1 MGYHLF
7 HIHGMEFYVMATG
20 HGEFPTNFNPAF
32 RCVEGTFIGASA
44 CARTERV
51 ENVTI
56 PMNYENP
63 VKRTSVT
70 VPNNGYAIVRFK
82 ADNPGMWLLHCHTF
96 THLMEGQAILL
107 DVTDKGIPPV
117 PPNFPTCPVHEV
129 TPVSNELVQLK
140 SIGNSNTNSAL
151 ELTILSL
158 SILILSLI

>member
-1 MGYHLF
+1 
-7 HIHGMEFYVMATG
+7 
-20 HGEFPTNFNPAF
+20 
-32 RCVEGTFIGASA
+32 
-44 CARTERV
+44 
-51 ENVTI
+51 
-56 PMNYENP
+56 MNYENP

-82 ADNPGMWLLHCHTF
+82 ADNPGTGIHRLLVGPAFRTGVPNFWPEITFRLSQQGMWLLHCHTF

-107 DVTDKGIPPV
+107 DVTDKGVPPV

-140 SIGNSNTNSAL
+140 SIGNSNTNSAR

-158 SILILSLI
+158 SILILSLIL